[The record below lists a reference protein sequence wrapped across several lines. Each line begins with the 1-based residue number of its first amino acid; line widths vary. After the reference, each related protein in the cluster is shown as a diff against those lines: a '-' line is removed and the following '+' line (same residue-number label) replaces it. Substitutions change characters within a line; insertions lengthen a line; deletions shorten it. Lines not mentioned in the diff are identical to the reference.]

1 MSDTMYKVSDLFV
14 WEGIMNTFLIGIV
27 AGFVMFGVVAAVAL
41 VYKMHQEITRLATS
55 TEALHKAVQLLFM
68 KVTKIEKVSITTMNA
83 AETFVDALRASA
95 EQMMMRPPHRID
107 GSDNFD
113 DLKRSFE
120 DGIKGFESDVDD
132 EEDEDGERKEDW
144 NK

>member
-1 MSDTMYKVSDLFV
+1 
-14 WEGIMNTFLIGIV
+14 MNTFLIGIV

>member
-27 AGFVMFGVVAAVAL
+27 AGFVMFGVMAAVAV

-55 TEALHKAVQLLFM
+55 TEALHKAVQLLFI
-68 KVTKIEKVSITTMNA
+68 KVTKIEKMSITTMNA

-95 EQMMMRPPHRID
+95 EQMMIRPPHQLD
-107 GSDNFD
+107 GHNNFD
-113 DLKRSFE
+113 DLKRTFE
-120 DGIKGFESDVDD
+120 DGIKGFESDIDD
-132 EEDEDGERKEDW
+132 QDDEDGEQKEDW
-144 NK
+144 NN

>member
-1 MSDTMYKVSDLFV
+1 MYKVSDLFV